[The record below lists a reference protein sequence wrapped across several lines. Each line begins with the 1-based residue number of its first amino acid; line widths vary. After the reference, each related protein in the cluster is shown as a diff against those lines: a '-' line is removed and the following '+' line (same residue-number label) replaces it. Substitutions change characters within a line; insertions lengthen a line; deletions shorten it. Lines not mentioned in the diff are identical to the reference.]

1 MEITKEET
9 QHAFQESVNDPDLDV
24 EVFEGLTKR
33 INALI
38 QEKLRRFTVNGFEP
52 KHS

>member
-9 QHAFQESVNDPDLDV
+9 QHAFQESVNDLDV
-24 EVFEGLTKR
+24 EVFEGLAKR

-52 KHS
+52 KQ